1 MPPPNN
7 LCFGLEL
14 VLDIMTYIYRL
25 ASYISLNNK
34 IHTIS
39 CNSKGYADNKFQLLA
54 ETIIALKNHGDK
66 RKHNQTTPNITK
78 TFRDLLYSHTISFIQ
93 DKV

>member
-1 MPPPNN
+1 M
-7 LCFGLEL
+7 FWAWVGSWYY
-14 VLDIMTYIYRL
+14 DIYINWL
-25 ASYISLNNK
+25 HILSMIWKKSLNTE
-34 IHTIS
+34 IHTIG

-78 TFRDLLYSHTISFIQ
+78 TFRDLCRKNSIGNYIIL
-93 DKV
+93 